1 MRRQALKLLGLVLAL
16 LLAWPAAATAAE
28 VFQVRGARLLQV
40 GDGNRSYGVQLAC
53 VAVAPAQEDQ
63 AIAWLRQ
70 ALPRR
75 TRVNL
80 RPMGEADGLLQAR
93 VIRLADNVDLGSGLI
108 AAGLATTQV
117 CP

>member
-1 MRRQALKLLGLVLAL
+1 M
-16 LLAWPAAATAAE
+16 
-28 VFQVRGARLLQV
+28 RGARLLQV

-80 RPMGEADGLLQAR
+80 RPLGEADGLLQAR
-93 VIRLADNVDLGSGLI
+93 VIRLADGVDLGTGLI